1 MSCAV
6 SPNDGALCRAGWW
19 NGPDDVELP
28 GSFLPTEDQGEIMV
42 QYTCRPGRPL
52 PVQQK

>member
-6 SPNDGALCRAGWW
+6 QPERWGLCRAGWW
-19 NGPDDVELP
+19 NGPDDVETA
-28 GSFLPTEDQGEIMV
+28 GQFLPTEDQGEIMV
-42 QYTCRPGRPL
+42 QYTLPAGATV